1 MQNGEGRHLSSS
13 FCPRINRTRLR
24 IDLVYHVGVSN
35 RWNGIWNGT
44 VNVCSYS

>member
-1 MQNGEGRHLSSS
+1 MV
-13 FCPRINRTRLR
+13 T
-24 IDLVYHVGVSN
+24 VYDVIHFTVEEFVGGVSN